1 MVEEIIEIQ
10 TATEVHQID
19 ERRQMAKTINNQVAE
34 QTNTME
40 VINDQLSSIST
51 TIDNMQVG
59 DVDLTEVTDK
69 LDELDTTMITTQN
82 QDILETLANQQSQ
95 INGIEEK
102 VNIILQ
108 KIDEM

>member
-19 ERRQMAKTINNQVAE
+19 ERRQMAKAINNQVAE

-59 DVDLTEVTDK
+59 DVDLTEVTDR

-108 KIDEM
+108 KINEM

>member
-19 ERRQMAKTINNQVAE
+19 ERRQMAEAISNQVAE
-34 QTNTME
+34 QTNNME

-51 TIDNMQVG
+51 TIDNIQVSG
-59 DVDLTEVTDK
+59 VDLTEVTDK

-82 QDILETLANQQSQ
+82 QDILETLANQQNQ
-95 INGIEEK
+95 INTIEEK
-102 VNIILQ
+102 VDSILA
-108 KIDEM
+108 KLDEM